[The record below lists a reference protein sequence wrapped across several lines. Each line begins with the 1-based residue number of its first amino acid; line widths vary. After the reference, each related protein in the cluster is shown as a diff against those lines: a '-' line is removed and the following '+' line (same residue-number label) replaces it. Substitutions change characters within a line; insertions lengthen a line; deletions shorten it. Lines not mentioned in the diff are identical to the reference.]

1 MPRRLSAL
9 QLYKAVQYKLQTV
22 AVVGKEVEQSSTSW
36 EFNGLSTLYII
47 LHLT

>member
-22 AVVGKEVEQSSTSW
+22 AVVGKEVEQSSMSW
-36 EFNGLSTLYII
+36 EFTGLSTLYII